1 MKRNPK
7 KSELATCYLWCIHVY
22 VALIAGHE
30 KSALGDTELSA
41 YLKETRLL
49 MIKKKEDKKYEFTN
63 CFP

>member
-1 MKRNPK
+1 M
-7 KSELATCYLWCIHVY
+7 Y